1 MNLSRTA
8 LQASSRTFYA
18 FSRDHGFPD
27 KGFFGKISKVTK
39 TPLNAV
45 WLNVFLSI
53 LPGLLD
59 LASPVA
65 AGAIF
70 ALTAVALD
78 ISYIIPIA
86 CRRIFR
92 NHPDV
97 VFTPGPFYMGDGLLG
112 WAVNIN
118 CILYVEQTFSPSF
131 SRLVVLWYLILT
143 LHIKMGIICGY
154 YPLLANCQAHYAAQL
169 QLRERHHHCRYPSF
183 LVGILVVR
191 TILSLSHIVL
201 RSVSGTSWE
210 AADTTEDGF

>member
-1 MNLSRTA
+1 MDFRLYDRLLRCPVSEILSLLIYHPFLIPCLFLVDRTA

-27 KGFFGKISKVTK
+27 KGLFGKVSKYTK
-39 TPLNAV
+39 TPLYAV

-65 AGAIF
+65 ASAIF

-97 VFTPGPFYMGDGLLG
+97 KFTPGPFYMGDGLLG
-112 WAVNIN
+112 WVVNIN
-118 CILYVEQTFSPSF
+118 CIL
-131 SRLVVLWYLILT
+131 
-143 LHIKMGIICGY
+143 
-154 YPLLANCQAHYAAQL
+154 
-169 QLRERHHHCRYPSF
+169 
-183 LVGILVVR
+183 
-191 TILSLSHIVL
+191 
-201 RSVSGTSWE
+201 
-210 AADTTEDGF
+210 